1 MALWG
6 LDKQLEEREVGSVN
20 QLGELER
27 EEGKSDEGVALVA
40 RKEWKSLPH
49 SQSCLTNSR
58 SASFLKMLKDE
69 I

>member
-6 LDKQLEEREVGSVN
+6 SDKPLEEREVGSDK
-20 QLGELER
+20 QLEELER

-49 SQSCLTNSR
+49 S
-58 SASFLKMLKDE
+58 
-69 I
+69 